1 MSLTKDPRLKQI
13 VRERCREFRKR
24 QTPAEKIF
32 WEAVRNRKVMGLK
45 FYRQYPIFFDY
56 FGKETF
62 YIADFYCHEKK
73 LVIEIDGKIH
83 ERQQAQDE
91 IRTFVI
97 NLLGMEVLRFGNEEV
112 LNRLPAVLERLE
124 AVVRMRGFE

>member
-13 VRERCREFRKR
+13 ARERCRELRKH

-45 FYRQYPIFFDY
+45 FYRQHPLFFDY

-62 YIADFYCHEKK
+62 YILFPREGG
-73 LVIEIDGKIH
+73 IG
-83 ERQQAQDE
+83 
-91 IRTFVI
+91 
-97 NLLGMEVLRFGNEEV
+97 G
-112 LNRLPAVLERLE
+112 
-124 AVVRMRGFE
+124 